1 MNGTG
6 GANLGAC
13 AAVRAQRRV
22 NMRDVAFGN
31 SSDRAF
37 ADACTACNAIFGNL
51 VSHILYLLIVVFV
64 PANLAFIIII
74 PKKGTNFVVV
84 CIPAADT
91 ALKLNGLC
99 DGFLLL
105 PYFFSVR

>member
-22 NMRDVAFGN
+22 NMIDVAFGN

-74 PKKGTNFVVV
+74 P
-84 CIPAADT
+84 AADT